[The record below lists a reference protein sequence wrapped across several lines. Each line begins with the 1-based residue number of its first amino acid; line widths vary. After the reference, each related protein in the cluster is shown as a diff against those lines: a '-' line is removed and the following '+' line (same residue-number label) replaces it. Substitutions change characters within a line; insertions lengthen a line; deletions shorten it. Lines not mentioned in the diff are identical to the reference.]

1 MKSRKPVPFYDAARY
16 PDLDSH
22 KLERRKSGRGIL
34 HRPGCQRDDR
44 EPRSGRWYL
53 WRCQRHARGGT
64 DGGDPP
70 ASRAL

>member
-34 HRPGCQRDDR
+34 HRPRCQRDACEDVSVTPGEAPMEVTHPQV
-44 EPRSGRWYL
+44 EP
-53 WRCQRHARGGT
+53 
-64 DGGDPP
+64 
-70 ASRAL
+70 